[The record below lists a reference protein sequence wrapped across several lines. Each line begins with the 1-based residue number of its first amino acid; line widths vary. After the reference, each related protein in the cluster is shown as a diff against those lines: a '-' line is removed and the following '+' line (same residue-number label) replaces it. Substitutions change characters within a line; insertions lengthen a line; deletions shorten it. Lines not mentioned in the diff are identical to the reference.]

1 LFRRRPA
8 LQIKTE
14 EQILLMRAA
23 GLVVADALDAV
34 SAAVVPGVTGRQLDA
49 IAEEVIRSAGAVP
62 SFLGYYGYPA
72 SICVSIDNAIVHGI
86 PNDDPIPEGSLVSVD
101 CGAILNGWHGDAA
114 VTVGVGPIGKGAQE
128 LSDITRSALWHG
140 LAHARPGGRMSD
152 IGAAVERTVRGAA
165 HDYGIVRNYVGHGI
179 GTEMHMAPDVPNVGP
194 AGRGPDLVSGVV
206 VAVEPMI
213 TLGSAANTTLED
225 EWTVVTLDGS
235 LAAHW
240 EHTVAVTSTGP
251 WVLTA
256 RDGGE
261 AELASLGTKV
271 SALHDSGKS

>member
-1 LFRRRPA
+1 MFRRKPT

-14 EQILLMRAA
+14 DQILLMRAA

-34 SAAVVPGVTGRQLDA
+34 AAAVVPGVTGRQLDA
-49 IAEEVIRSAGAVP
+49 VAEQVIRSAGAVP

-101 CGAILNGWHGDAA
+101 CGAILAGWHGDAA
-114 VTVGVGPIGKGAQE
+114 VTVGVGNIGKGARE
-128 LSDITRSALWHG
+128 LSDVTRRALWDG
-140 LAHARPGGRMSD
+140 LAHARPGGRLSD
-152 IGAAVERTVRGAA
+152 IGAAVERIVRGAA
-165 HDYGIVRNYVGHGI
+165 HDYGIVSNYVGHGI
-179 GTEMHMAPDVPNVGP
+179 GTQMHMAPDVPNVGP
-194 AGRGPDLVSGVV
+194 AGRGPDLTPGVV
-206 VAVEPMI
+206 LAIEPMI

-225 EWTVVTLDGS
+225 DWTVVTLDGS

-256 RDGGE
+256 RDGGA
-261 AELASLGTKV
+261 AELAALGV
-271 SALHDSGKS
+271 QMSALGG

>member
-1 LFRRRPA
+1 MFRRRPA

-14 EQILLMRAA
+14 AQIRMMRAA

-34 SAAVVPGVTGRQLDA
+34 VAAVRPGVTGRHLDA
-49 IAEEVIRSAGAVP
+49 IAEEVIRGAGAVP
-62 SFLGYYGYPA
+62 SFLGYHGYPA

-86 PNDDPIPEGSLVSVD
+86 PDDHPIHEGSLVSID
-101 CGAILNGWHGDAA
+101 CGAILEGWHGDAA
-114 VTVGVGPIGKGAQE
+114 VTVAVGHVGRGAQD

-140 LAHARPGGRMSD
+140 LAHARPGGRLTD
-152 IGAAVERTVRGAA
+152 IGAAVERVVRGAA
-165 HDYGIVRNYVGHGI
+165 HDYGIVREYVGHGI

-194 AGRGPDLVSGVV
+194 AGRGPHLVPGVV

-213 TLGSAANTTLED
+213 TLGSPANTTLED
-225 EWTVVTLDGS
+225 DWTVVTLDGS

-240 EHTVAVTSTGP
+240 EHTVAVTESGP

-256 RDGGE
+256 RDGGRE
-261 AELASLGTKV
+261 ELAALGV
-271 SALHDSGKS
+271 EVCALAD

>member
-1 LFRRRPA
+1 MFRRKPA

-14 EQILLMRAA
+14 EQILRMRAA

-34 SAAVVPGVTGRQLDA
+34 TAAVRPGVTGRELDA
-49 IAEEVIRSAGAVP
+49 VAEEVIRSAGAVP

-86 PNDDPIPEGSLVSVD
+86 PNDDPIPEGSLVSID
-101 CGAILNGWHGDAA
+101 CGAILSGWHGDAA
-114 VTVGVGPIGKGAQE
+114 VTVGVGRIGKGAQE
-128 LSDITRSALWHG
+128 LSDVTRRGLWDG
-140 LAHARPGGRMSD
+140 LAHARPGGRLSD
-152 IGAAVERTVRGAA
+152 IGAAVERIVRGAA

-194 AGRGPDLVSGVV
+194 AGRGPRLEPGVV
-206 VAVEPMI
+206 LAIEPMI
-213 TLGSAANTTLED
+213 TLGSPSNTTLED
-225 EWTVVTLDGS
+225 DWTVVTLDGS

-256 RDGGE
+256 RDGGA
-261 AELASLGTKV
+261 AELAALGV
-271 SALHDSGKS
+271 QMSALGA

>member
-1 LFRRRPA
+1 MFRRQPR
-8 LQIKTE
+8 LQIKTD
-14 EQILLMRAA
+14 EQIGLMRNA
-23 GLVVADALDAV
+23 GLVVADALEAV
-34 SAAVVPGVTGRQLDA
+34 TAAVRPGVTGRELDA
-49 IAEEVIRSAGAVP
+49 IAESVIRAAGAVP
-62 SFLGYYGYPA
+62 SFAGYHGYPA

-101 CGAILNGWHGDAA
+101 CGAILEGWHGDAA
-114 VTVGVGPIGKGAQE
+114 VTFGVGHIGKGAQH
-128 LSDITRSALWHG
+128 LSDVTRSALWHG
-140 LAHARPGGRMSD
+140 LAHARPGGRLTD
-152 IGAAVERTVRGAA
+152 IGAAVERAVRGAT

-194 AGRGPDLVSGVV
+194 AGRGPQLVPGLV

-213 TLGSAANTTLED
+213 TLGAPDNVTLD
-225 EWTVVTLDGS
+225 DDWTVVTMDGS

-256 RDGGE
+256 RDGGA
-261 AELASLGTKV
+261 AELAALGVKV
-271 SALHDSGKS
+271 SELAG

>member
-1 LFRRRPA
+1 MFRRQPR
-8 LQIKTE
+8 LQIKTD
-14 EQILLMRAA
+14 EQIGLMRNA
-23 GLVVADALDAV
+23 GLVVADALEAV
-34 SAAVVPGVTGRQLDA
+34 TAAVRPGVTGRELDA
-49 IAEEVIRSAGAVP
+49 IAESVIRAAGAVP
-62 SFLGYYGYPA
+62 SFMGYHGYPA

-101 CGAILNGWHGDAA
+101 CGAILEGWHGDAA
-114 VTVGVGPIGKGAQE
+114 VTFGVGHIGKGAQH
-128 LSDITRSALWHG
+128 LSDVTRSALWHG
-140 LAHARPGGRMSD
+140 LAHARPGGRLTD
-152 IGAAVERTVRGAA
+152 IGAAVERAVRGAT

-194 AGRGPDLVSGVV
+194 AGRGPQLVPGLV

-213 TLGSAANTTLED
+213 TLGAPDNVTLD
-225 EWTVVTLDGS
+225 DDWTVVTMDGS

-256 RDGGE
+256 RDGGA
-261 AELASLGTKV
+261 AELAALGVKV
-271 SALHDSGKS
+271 SELAG

>member
-1 LFRRRPA
+1 MFRRPK
-8 LQIKTE
+8 LQIKSVE
-14 EQILLMRAA
+14 HIVLMRAA

-34 SAAVVPGVTGRQLDA
+34 TAAVRPGVTGRQLDA
-49 IAEEVIRSAGAVP
+49 VAEEVIRAAGATP

-86 PNDDPIPEGSLVSVD
+86 PNDDPIPEGSLVSID
-101 CGAILNGWHGDAA
+101 CGAILHGWHGDAA
-114 VTVGVGPIGKGAQE
+114 VTVSVGKVGKGAQQ
-128 LSDITRSALWHG
+128 LSDVTRSALWHG
-140 LAHARPGGRMSD
+140 LAHARPGGHLTD
-152 IGAAVERTVRGAA
+152 IGAGVERCVRGAA

-194 AGRGPDLVSGVV
+194 AGKGPDLVPGLV

-213 TLGSAANTTLED
+213 TLGAPDNVTLD
-225 EWTVVTLDGS
+225 DDWTVVTMDGS

-240 EHTVAVTSTGP
+240 EHTVAVTDSGP

-256 RDGGE
+256 RDGGA
-261 AELASLGTKV
+261 AELEALGVKV
-271 SALHDSGKS
+271 SALNG